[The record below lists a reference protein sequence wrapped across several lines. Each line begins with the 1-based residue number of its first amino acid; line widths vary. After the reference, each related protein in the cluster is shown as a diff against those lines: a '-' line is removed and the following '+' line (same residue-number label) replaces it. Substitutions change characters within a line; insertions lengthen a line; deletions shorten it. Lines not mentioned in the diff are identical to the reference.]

1 MTLAH
6 KKEMPITTTI
16 DIALQSAITT
26 NTKNSFGNQ
35 TLYDMC
41 KRGSM
46 LNADELADEIWL
58 IGRSYAASPERRFA
72 NRVGSLT
79 RGRGTGDYFKHIAK
93 YLISQPDFLSLVNK
107 IKSLTPLKFDCS
119 PNDFSNLCSSIQC
132 VEKMNELIKAAS
144 KDYDRV
150 YNPGILCPPTVY
162 KNQIS
167 FCSKFLHFQMPD
179 NFFIIDT
186 FTFEAGKQLFLTG
199 CRGTV
204 SLYSIPVTSAER
216 LAFSNWLSHVFASA
230 PGCTKTSSVVD
241 DYKEHVKK
249 SYALGVI
256 LKEIGRIYSISKS
269 PLVTYPR
276 LTDIVLQNVL

>member
-1 MTLAH
+1 
-6 KKEMPITTTI
+6 MPITTTAI
-16 DIALQSAITT
+16 DIALQSVITSST
-26 NTKNSFGNQ
+26 VNSFGNQ

-41 KRGSM
+41 KKGNM

-58 IGRSYAASPERRFA
+58 IGRSYAASHERRFA
-72 NRVGSLT
+72 NRIGDLT

-93 YLISQPDFLSLVNK
+93 YLISQPDFLSLVSK
-107 IKSLTPLKFDCS
+107 IKSLTPLNFDCS

-132 VEKMNELIKAAS
+132 VEELNELIKAAS

-150 YNPGILCPPTVY
+150 YNPRILCPPTVY

-167 FCSKFLHFQMPD
+167 FCSKFLHFQMPE

-204 SLYSIPVTSAER
+204 ALYGIPITSVER
-216 LAFSNWLSHVFASA
+216 LVFFNEFSRIFASA
-230 PGCTKTSSVVD
+230 PGCTKTSSVID
-241 DYKEHVKK
+241 DYKEHVKR

-256 LKEIGRIYSISKS
+256 LKEIGGIYSISKA

-276 LTDIVLQNVL
+276 LTDIVFQNVL

>member
-1 MTLAH
+1 
-6 KKEMPITTTI
+6 MPIITTPI
-16 DIALQSAITT
+16 DVALQSVITT
-26 NTKNSFGNQ
+26 ATANSFGNQ

-72 NRVGSLT
+72 NRVGSLI
-79 RGRGTGDYFKHIAK
+79 RGRGTGDYFKYIAS
-93 YLISQPDFLSLVNK
+93 YLISQPAFLTLVCK
-107 IKSLTPLKFDCS
+107 IKSLTPLKFDS
-119 PNDFSNLCSSIQC
+119 SASDFDNLCLSVQC
-132 VEKMNELIKAAS
+132 VEELNKLIKEAS
-144 KDYDRV
+144 EKFDRQ
-150 YNPGILCPPTVY
+150 YNKYINFAKTEY

-167 FCSKFLHFQMPD
+167 FCSKFLHFQAPE

-186 FTFEAGKQLFLTG
+186 FTYEAGKQLFCTA
-199 CRGTV
+199 CRGEV
-204 SLYSIPVTSAER
+204 KLYSVTITHDER
-216 LAFSNWLSHVFASA
+216 QKFSNSLSHAFASA
-230 PGCTKTSSVVD
+230 PKCRCSSPIID
-241 DYKEHVKK
+241 DYKEHVKR

>member
-1 MTLAH
+1 
-6 KKEMPITTTI
+6 MPIITTPI
-16 DIALQSAITT
+16 DLVLQSAITT

-72 NRVGSLT
+72 KREGNLT
-79 RGRGTGDYFKHIAK
+79 RGRGTGDYFKHIAN
-93 YLISQPDFLSLVNK
+93 YLISQPDFINLVSK

-119 PNDFSNLCSSIQC
+119 LSDFSNLCLSVQC
-132 VEKMNELIKAAS
+132 VEELNELIISAS
-144 KDYDRV
+144 KNFDFK
-150 YNPGILCPPTVY
+150 YNKGINFSKTVY

-167 FCSKFLHFQMPD
+167 FCSKFLHFQAPK

-186 FTFEAGKQLFLTG
+186 FTYEAGNQIFSTACKG
-199 CRGTV
+199 AV
-204 SLYSIPVTSAER
+204 NLYSIPITNTER
-216 LAFSNWLSHVFASA
+216 NAFSNELSHAFASA
-230 PGCTKTSSVVD
+230 TKCPSSSSIID
-241 DYKEHVKK
+241 DYKNHVKR

-256 LKEIGRIYSISKS
+256 LKEIEKMYSILKS
-269 PLVTYPR
+269 SNVTYPR
-276 LTDIVLQNVL
+276 LTDIIFQNVL